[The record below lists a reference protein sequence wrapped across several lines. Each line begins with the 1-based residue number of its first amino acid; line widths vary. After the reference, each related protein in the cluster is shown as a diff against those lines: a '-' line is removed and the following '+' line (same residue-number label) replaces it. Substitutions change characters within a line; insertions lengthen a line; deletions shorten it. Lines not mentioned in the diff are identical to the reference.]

1 MNPVALSF
9 IVDLDVLAQQDA
21 NLAMSNV
28 VVVQFAALGIIIVV
42 VAWMLYEVRKMRGE
56 FSEQKSVFVRAV
68 AIVNNSQQVQTQ
80 MMSLLQRLESAT
92 GEEQKAD
99 LKQLEERI
107 GRLSELVEGFTQ
119 SSTALVRR
127 QHDPAVMRKGILSED
142 PQLRFSVLKD
152 WAEKNSLAII
162 RRAALGWKNADDLI
176 AMIPPALEPE
186 AEILDDVAL
195 LLGTRGHPERLAIA
209 IRDLTAPK

>member
-1 MNPVALSF
+1 MSSVALLF
-9 IVDLDVLAQQDA
+9 MVDSGALPQQDA
-21 NLAMSNV
+21 NLDMAIV
-28 VVVQFAALGIIIVV
+28 GVQFAALGIILVV
-42 VAWMLYEVRKMRGE
+42 VAWVLYEVRKMRVE
-56 FSEQKSVFVRAV
+56 YTEQKSVFVRAV
-68 AIVNNSQQVQTQ
+68 AIVNNSQQVHTQ
-80 MMSLLQRLESAT
+80 MISLLQRLESAT

-119 SSTALVRR
+119 SSTGLVRK
-127 QHDPAVMRKGILSED
+127 QIDPAVMRKGILSQD
-142 PQLRFSVLKD
+142 PKLRFSVLRD

-209 IRDLTAPK
+209 IRDLTASK